1 MKKNEISTSGKNYP
15 VYIGANI
22 FDSLEKIINS
32 NKVNKNLFLV
42 IDKKFQNLHRQ
53 DITRFTSNYSGRIF
67 AFEYEACEQNK
78 SFDSLLKIL
87 SDLITKNFGRDTTVI
102 AIGGGITGDLAGFA
116 ASVYSRG
123 VQFIQIP
130 TTLLSAVDSSVGG
143 KTGIN
148 FEETKNIIGSF
159 YQPDLVLVDT
169 EFLKTL
175 PDEEIVCGMGEVIK
189 YAFLTDLKFFITLK
203 NSLNKLLRLD
213 SSITS
218 KVIEACINFK
228 GDVVSKDERESGL
241 RKILNLGH
249 TFAHGIE
256 VEQNYKIKHGQAV
269 IIGLVCALELSRK
282 IGMLDKSLYS
292 EYLSL
297 PLAFKDKIM
306 INSHDTM
313 HIYDIMKR
321 DKKGRDQKIKFVLL
335 KEIGNLIVDVEAEES
350 DILQS
355 LQQGINYFIK

>member
-1 MKKNEISTSGKNYP
+1 MKKNEIKTAGKNYP

-22 FDSLEKIINS
+22 FDSLEKVINS
-32 NKVNKNLFLV
+32 NKFNKNLFLV
-42 IDKKFQNLHRQ
+42 VDKKFQSLHRQ
-53 DITRFTSNYSGRIF
+53 DITRFTLNYPDRIF
-67 AFEYEACEQNK
+67 VHEFEACESSKN
-78 SFDSLLKIL
+78 FDSLLKIL
-87 SDLITKNFGRDTTVI
+87 NDLVAKGFGRDTTLI
-102 AIGGGITGDLAGFA
+102 AVGGGITGDLAGFA

-123 VQFIQIP
+123 IQFIQIP

-159 YQPDLVLVDT
+159 YQPDLVLIDT

-175 PDEEIVCGMGEVIK
+175 PDEEIICGMGEILK
-189 YAFLTDLKFFITLK
+189 YAYLADLKFFSTIK
-203 NSLNKLLRLD
+203 NSLSKLLRLD
-213 SSITS
+213 ASITT
-218 KVIEACINFK
+218 KVIEACISFK
-228 GDVVSKDERESGL
+228 GDVVSKDEKESGL

-249 TFAHGIE
+249 TFAHGLEI
-256 VEQNYKIKHGQAV
+256 EQNYRIKHGQAV
-269 IIGLVCALELSRK
+269 IIGLVCAIELSRK
-282 IGMLDKSLYS
+282 IGLLDKSLYN

-297 PLAFKDKIM
+297 PLAFKDKIKLG
-306 INSHDTM
+306 NYNLD

-335 KEIGNLIVDVEAEES
+335 NEIGNLFVDVEVEEN

-355 LQQGINYFIK
+355 IQQGINYFVK